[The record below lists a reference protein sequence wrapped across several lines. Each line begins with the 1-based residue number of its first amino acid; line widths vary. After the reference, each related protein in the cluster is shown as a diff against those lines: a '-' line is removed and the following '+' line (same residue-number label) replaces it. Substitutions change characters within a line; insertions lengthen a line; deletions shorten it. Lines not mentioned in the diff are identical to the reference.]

1 VKFFLCKLVPP
12 RPTFA
17 QDMTEAE
24 TKLMQEHVMYWTEL
38 AGRGIAVV
46 FGPVADPKGAW
57 GVAIVEVEG
66 EADARALAAID
77 PTIKSDRNFNFEIYS
92 MPIAV
97 LRKPAA

>member
-1 VKFFLCKLVPP
+1 
-12 RPTFA
+12 
-17 QDMTEAE
+17 MTEAE
-24 TKLMQEHVMYWTEL
+24 TKLMHEHGDYWKDL

-57 GVAIVEVEG
+57 GVAIVEVED
-66 EADARALAAID
+66 EADARALTAND
-77 PTIKSDRNFNFEIYS
+77 PTIKSDRNFKFEIYS